1 MHILLTRPLDD
12 SRDLILRFTSLGHK
26 VSHLPVI
33 NVLPVQYQ
41 EPDYSQFKGIIFTS
55 ANAIKNLNMSKINKK
70 IQCFCV
76 GSLTEKV
83 AKQYGFQNIF
93 CAEGNVNNLKEII
106 LQYFDKKNGSLI
118 YISGELIS
126 SNLDKDLIS
135 EGYSVTRVIN
145 YSVKPIDTIRKNLS
159 DLKSLI
165 PDMVFIYS
173 ENSAKFLNI
182 LKKYDLENEWME
194 TNLMCLGERA
204 SSILNEIKWKKIF
217 LFNPKKKSF
226 AIKFKN
232 EVWIILKI
240 CFCLSGQRNYG
251 RWFRSNYNWHYNI
264 FYFLLEV

>member
-55 ANAIKNLNMSKINKK
+55 ANAIKNLNTSKIEKN

-76 GSLTEKV
+76 GNSTEV
-83 AKQYGFQNIF
+83 LAKQSGFQNIF

-106 LQYFDKKNGSLI
+106 LQYFDKKDGSLI

-145 YSVKPIDTIRKNLS
+145 YSVKPIDTIREELIR

-173 ENSAKFLNI
+173 ENSAKNFLNI

-217 LFNPKKKSF
+217 LFNPG
-226 AIKFKN
+226 
-232 EVWIILKI
+232 EEE
-240 CFCLSGQRNYG
+240 
-251 RWFRSNYNWHYNI
+251 
-264 FYFLLEV
+264 FLLYKI